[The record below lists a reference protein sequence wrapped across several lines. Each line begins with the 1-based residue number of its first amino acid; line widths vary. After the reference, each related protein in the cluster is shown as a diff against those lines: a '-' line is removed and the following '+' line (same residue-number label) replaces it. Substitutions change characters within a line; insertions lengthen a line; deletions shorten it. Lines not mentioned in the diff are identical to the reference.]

1 MGKNGFV
8 SLIDTERLSI
18 KENAELTIIHFPT
31 ENALVRQFKDGS
43 LTEAYSFNKNMV
55 LVAEN
60 GVEKIY
66 DMDDYCTVQVCN
78 LDKGGAM
85 ETRKLSEDDKLRQ
98 KYIQMLIDG
107 DE

>member
-18 KENAELTIIHFPT
+18 KENEELTIIHFPT
-31 ENALVRQFKDGS
+31 EHALVRQFKDGS
-43 LTEAYSFNKNMV
+43 LTEAYSFNQNMV

-78 LDKGGAM
+78 LDKGGVM
-85 ETRKLSEDDKLRQ
+85 ETRKLREDSKLRQ